1 METVKQIQKR
11 PLGKTGIQVS
21 PIGLGVMEL
30 GGGAGLFGRMF
41 PIIPQE
47 EKNAIIKAALD
58 GGINWFDTAEMYGMG
73 ISERSLATGLK
84 AAGMSD
90 KDVIV
95 ATKWMPF
102 LRTAGSI
109 PHTIDDRLRFLDG
122 YSIANYMVHHPYGF
136 STPEG
141 EMNAMADL
149 VDAGKIRSIG
159 ISNFS
164 PSRMRKAHEALAKRG
179 LPLAVNQV
187 RYSLLNREI
196 ETNGVLDTAKE
207 LGVTIVAYTPI
218 ERGLLSGK
226 YHKNPELLNQMPGWR
241 RVTIRRGIE
250 RSRKLIEAMD
260 EIASASGATIAQVAL
275 SWLISFSG
283 EIIVAIPA
291 ATKVQQAVDNAG
303 AMKLRLSADEM
314 ARLDDLSRKL

>member
-1 METVKQIQKR
+1 METINQIQLR
-11 PLGKTGIQVS
+11 PLGKTDILVS

-30 GGGAGLFGRMF
+30 GGGEGLFGRMF

-84 AAGMSD
+84 AAGMAD

-95 ATKWMPF
+95 ETKWMPF

-109 PHTIDDRLRFLDG
+109 KNTIDIRLGYLDG

-149 VDAGKIRSIG
+149 VEAGKIRSVG
-159 ISNFS
+159 ISNFNV
-164 PSRMRKAHEALAKRG
+164 SRMRRAHDALAKRG

-187 RYSLLNREI
+187 RYSLLSREI
-196 ETNGVLDTAKE
+196 ETNGVLETARE
-207 LGVTIVAYTPI
+207 MGVTIVAYTPLD
-218 ERGLLSGK
+218 RGLLSGK
-226 YHKNPELLNQMPGWR
+226 YHKNPELLGRMQGWR
-241 RVTIRRGIE
+241 RGIIKRGVE
-250 RSRKLIEAMD
+250 RSRKLINAMD
-260 EIASASGATIAQVAL
+260 EIATASGATIAQVAL
-275 SWLISFSG
+275 SWVINFSG
-283 EIIVAIPA
+283 EIVVAIPA

-303 AMKLRLSADEM
+303 AMKFRLSADEM
-314 ARLDDLSRKL
+314 ARLDDLSRNL